1 MVNIILSYA
10 NLVGFS
16 ELFGGL
22 HLVILLLILSLT
34 ASFLQRSMCVTTYF
48 LQGPW
53 LTFFSTQAILM
64 ALATHLSLT
73 TATSKKQPG

>member
-48 LQGPW
+48 L
-53 LTFFSTQAILM
+53 
-64 ALATHLSLT
+64 
-73 TATSKKQPG
+73 